1 MELLMPGL
9 GLIFW
14 MTVAFGIV
22 LFILKKYAWK
32 PILQVMHAREQQLE
46 KSFSDAKRINHE
58 MSQLETMKNTK
69 IAEADKAY
77 EEIIAKA
84 HADAGT
90 IISESRVKAQEEAR
104 EISEKAEEMIEQYK
118 AEAFRQIKSQISM
131 LSMDIAEKVLT
142 EELSDRKRNSHYVS
156 KLLDEI
162 EVN

>member
-32 PILQVMHAREQQLE
+32 PVLQVLYAREQQLE
-46 KSFSDAKRINHE
+46 KSFSDAKRINYE
-58 MSQLETMKNTK
+58 MSQLETMKSTK

-77 EEIIAKA
+77 EEIIARA
-84 HADAGT
+84 HTDAET
-90 IISESRVKAQEEAR
+90 VISQAREKAQDEAR
-104 EISEKAEEMIEQYK
+104 EIGEKAEEMIRQYK
-118 AEAFRQIKSQISM
+118 EEAFRQIKSQISM
-131 LSMDIAEKVLT
+131 LSMDIAEKVLA
-142 EELSDRKRNSHYVS
+142 EELSDRNRNTHYVR

>member
-32 PILQVMHAREQQLE
+32 PILQVIYAREQQME

-58 MSQLETMKNTK
+58 MSQLEAMKSTK
-69 IAEADKAY
+69 IAEADTAY

-84 HADAGT
+84 RADAET
-90 IISESRVKAQEEAR
+90 IIAEAKDRAHDEAR
-104 EISEKAEEMIEQYK
+104 EIGEKAEELIKQYK
-118 AEAFRQIKSQISM
+118 DEAFRQIKSQISR

-142 EELSDRKRNSHYVS
+142 EELSDRERNSHYVR

>member
-32 PILQVMHAREQQLE
+32 PILQVMYAREQQLE
-46 KSFSDAKRINHE
+46 KSLSDAKRISYE
-58 MSQLETMKNTK
+58 MSQLETMKSKK

-84 HADAGT
+84 HSQAGS
-90 IISESRVKAQEEAR
+90 IISEAREKAQDEAR
-104 EISEKAEEMIEQYK
+104 EIGQKTAELMEQYK
-118 AEAFRQIKSQISM
+118 AEAFRQIKSQIST
-131 LSMDIAEKVLT
+131 LSMDIAEKVLK
-142 EELSDRKRNSHYVS
+142 EELSDRKRNTLYVS